1 MKNLKIDPTTGDLFK
16 EKKNMQKVTS
26 LEAIAQN
33 VNSYLQTNKT
43 EIFIDRDLGIP
54 WTQIMVKKN
63 IDLSFKISIIKEAI
77 LSRPFINSI
86 ISFSA
91 EYVGSNYERKLI
103 ITASLKADQGV
114 VPLYTEL
121 EA

>member
-43 EIFIDRDLGIP
+43 EIIDR
-54 WTQIMVKKN
+54 
-63 IDLSFKISIIKEAI
+63 S
-77 LSRPFINSI
+77 
-86 ISFSA
+86 
-91 EYVGSNYERKLI
+91 
-103 ITASLKADQGV
+103 
-114 VPLYTEL
+114 
-121 EA
+121 